1 MTGFDIAVLAGGAI
15 LIIISFFLVDKKNK
29 DLIELTPEEKREK
42 IEELLSEFK
51 PQAQQTME
59 EISSACIEDTK
70 EELERLTNE
79 KILAIN
85 EFGEQLLTKIESSH
99 EEVVFLYD
107 MMMKKEE
114 EMKSTLNRM
123 EVLRKENQSFIDKI
137 MELRN
142 AKMKVM
148 GTKTEP
154 IKENIKIANPEPSL
168 KPITVPPVAEK
179 IEVIDTNLQD
189 ENDEEELPENIKR
202 QILELHERNF
212 SIREISRRLS
222 VGQGEVKL
230 FIDLYG

>member
-1 MTGFDIAVLAGGAI
+1 MMGFDIAVLAGGAI
-15 LIIISFFLVDKKNK
+15 LIIISFFLVEKKNK
-29 DLIELTPEEKREK
+29 DLIELTPEEKKEK
-42 IEELLSEFK
+42 IEEILAEFK

-59 EISSACIEDTK
+59 EMSSACIEDTK

-123 EVLRKENQSFIDKI
+123 EVLRKENQTFIDKI

-154 IKENIKIANPEPSL
+154 IKENIKIVTPEPSL
-168 KPITVPPVAEK
+168 TITVPPATEK

-189 ENDEEELPENIKR
+189 DNDEEEFHDGYR
-202 QILELHERNF
+202 
-212 SIREISRRLS
+212 
-222 VGQGEVKL
+222 
-230 FIDLYG
+230 

>member
-1 MTGFDIAVLAGGAI
+1 MMGFDIAVLAGGAI
-15 LIIISFFLVDKKNK
+15 LIIISFFLVEKKNK
-29 DLIELTPEEKREK
+29 DLIELTPEEKKEK
-42 IEELLSEFK
+42 IEEILAEFK

-59 EISSACIEDTK
+59 EMSSACIEDTK

-123 EVLRKENQSFIDKI
+123 EVLRKENQTFIDKI

-154 IKENIKIANPEPSL
+154 IKENIKIVTPEPSL
-168 KPITVPPVAEK
+168 TITVPPATEK

-189 ENDEEELPENIKR
+189 DNDEEELPENIKR

>member
-1 MTGFDIAVLAGGAI
+1 MGFDIAVLAGGAI

-29 DLIELTPEEKREK
+29 DLIELTPEEKKEK
-42 IEELLSEFK
+42 IEEILAEFK

-59 EISSACIEDTK
+59 EMSSACIEDTK

-123 EVLRKENQSFIDKI
+123 EVLRKENQTFIDKI

-154 IKENIKIANPEPSL
+154 IKENIKIVTPEPSL
-168 KPITVPPVAEK
+168 TITVPPATEK
-179 IEVIDTNLQD
+179 IEVIDTDLQD
-189 ENDEEELPENIKR
+189 DNDEEELPENIKR

>member
-1 MTGFDIAVLAGGAI
+1 
-15 LIIISFFLVDKKNK
+15 
-29 DLIELTPEEKREK
+29 
-42 IEELLSEFK
+42 
-51 PQAQQTME
+51 
-59 EISSACIEDTK
+59 
-70 EELERLTNE
+70 
-79 KILAIN
+79 
-85 EFGEQLLTKIESSH
+85 
-99 EEVVFLYD
+99 
-107 MMMKKEE
+107 MKKEE

-123 EVLRKENQSFIDKI
+123 EVLRKENQTFIDKI

-154 IKENIKIANPEPSL
+154 IKENIKIVTPEPSL
-168 KPITVPPVAEK
+168 TITVPPATEK

-189 ENDEEELPENIKR
+189 DNDEEELPENIKR

>member
-1 MTGFDIAVLAGGAI
+1 MMGFDIAVLAGGAI

-29 DLIELTPEEKREK
+29 DLIELTPEEKKEK
-42 IEELLSEFK
+42 IEEILAEFK

-59 EISSACIEDTK
+59 EMSSTCIEDTK

-123 EVLRKENQSFIDKI
+123 EVLRKENQTFIDKI

-154 IKENIKIANPEPSL
+154 IKENIKIVTPEPSL
-168 KPITVPPVAEK
+168 TITVPPATEK
-179 IEVIDTNLQD
+179 IEVIDTDLQD
-189 ENDEEELPENIKR
+189 DNDEEELPENIKR

>member
-1 MTGFDIAVLAGGAI
+1 MMGFDIAVLAGGVI
-15 LIIISFFLVDKKNK
+15 LVIISFFLVDKKNK
-29 DLIELTPEEKREK
+29 DLIELTPEEKKEK
-42 IEELLSEFK
+42 IEELLAEFK
-51 PQAQQTME
+51 PQAQQIME
-59 EISSACIEDTK
+59 EMSSACIEDTK

-123 EVLRKENQSFIDKI
+123 EVLRKENQTFIDKI

-154 IKENIKIANPEPSL
+154 IKENIKIVTPEPSL
-168 KPITVPPVAEK
+168 TITVPPATEK
-179 IEVIDTNLQD
+179 IEVIDTDLQD
-189 ENDEEELPENIKR
+189 DNDEEELPENIKR

>member
-1 MTGFDIAVLAGGAI
+1 M
-15 LIIISFFLVDKKNK
+15 
-29 DLIELTPEEKREK
+29 
-42 IEELLSEFK
+42 
-51 PQAQQTME
+51 
-59 EISSACIEDTK
+59 
-70 EELERLTNE
+70 TNE

-123 EVLRKENQSFIDKI
+123 EVLRKENQTFIDKI

-154 IKENIKIANPEPSL
+154 IKENIKIVTPEPSL
-168 KPITVPPVAEK
+168 TITVPPATEK
-179 IEVIDTNLQD
+179 IEVNLS
-189 ENDEEELPENIKR
+189 NVL
-202 QILELHERNF
+202 ILL
-212 SIREISRRLS
+212 
-222 VGQGEVKL
+222 
-230 FIDLYG
+230 

>member
-1 MTGFDIAVLAGGAI
+1 MTGFDIAVLAGGVI

-154 IKENIKIANPEPSL
+154 IKENIKIAPEPSL
-168 KPITVPPVAEK
+168 KPITVPPVTEK

>member
-1 MTGFDIAVLAGGAI
+1 MMGFDIAVLAGGAI

-29 DLIELTPEEKREK
+29 DLIELTPEEKKEK
-42 IEELLSEFK
+42 IEEILAEFK

-59 EISSACIEDTK
+59 EMSSACIEDTK

-123 EVLRKENQSFIDKI
+123 EVLRKENQTFIDKI

-154 IKENIKIANPEPSL
+154 IKENIKIVTPEPSL
-168 KPITVPPVAEK
+168 TITVPPATEK
-179 IEVIDTNLQD
+179 IEVIDTDLQD
-189 ENDEEELPENIKR
+189 DNDEEELPENIKR